1 MGPVGQNLGLWKEE
15 ASRRSMNHERDA
27 ATPRDAAQDSKKRGG
42 DTLAS
47 PLLPLS
53 RLPLELPIG

>member
-1 MGPVGQNLGLWKEE
+1 MGQNLGLWKEE

-27 ATPRDAAQDSKKRGG
+27 ATPRDAAQNSKKKEGG

-47 PLLPLS
+47 PILPLS